1 MDTRSREKS
10 TCNLHIFWVF
20 SGVLAWAGEDTCSIT
35 IPKLSIW
42 THDVVFGFAK
52 PATRTQDC
60 CDVGFVE
67 FQKVFGFIFDSESE
81 RPTGKAK
88 AFESKSRRF
97 VVVALKAF
105 APKSGFS
112 MAVVVVVVAYWL
124 WLLVLA
130 GYLQMLDECRIIALF
145 YYRCA
150 ALMRCSQSS
159 SSSRPKQSLIELHL
173 LFLCCW
179 GNGKLTADEFIDY
192 VFGTEVSGSNQKLLG
207 DLTQNH
213 VDCFDTA
220 SYVFPFWMRCNLMAN
235 LGVPLF

>member
-1 MDTRSREKS
+1 M
-10 TCNLHIFWVF
+10 
-20 SGVLAWAGEDTCSIT
+20 
-35 IPKLSIW
+35 
-42 THDVVFGFAK
+42 FGFAK

-67 FQKVFGFIFDSESE
+67 FQKVFGFIFDLESE

-173 LFLCCW
+173 PFFVLLRKW
-179 GNGKLTADEFIDY
+179 ETNGRRVY
-192 VFGTEVSGSNQKLLG
+192 
-207 DLTQNH
+207 
-213 VDCFDTA
+213 
-220 SYVFPFWMRCNLMAN
+220 
-235 LGVPLF
+235 